1 MAIGTVLKS
10 DDLEKIAALLSDNGY
25 KDSNITIVINART
38 KDILDRVNEDL
49 FYRNNQEGTPPDVN
63 EVNVDINGIHFKYVV
78 EEDS

>member
-38 KDILDRVNEDL
+38 KDILDRVNEDF